1 METIWLQRSSG
12 EVPWGFRL
20 QGGREF
26 AQPLSV
32 QKVGIHN
39 FYYFRKQLSYDAF
52 MVNLQQMKSIRAL
65 FL

>member
-1 METIWLQRSSG
+1 METIWLQRSNS

-32 QKVGIHN
+32 QKV
-39 FYYFRKQLSYDAF
+39 RKQCEVVCMNVMYF
-52 MVNLQQMKSIRAL
+52 
-65 FL
+65 